1 MANRWSDGFGRYG
14 GDEAKMLNGS
24 SSQAWAQIDTGAT
37 LWNLSSTRPRT
48 GSWHMRLLGNDGF
61 SEGVIARR
69 VFGDQLTEVFL
80 GHALYFD
87 QLPILEPTPGGAIT
101 GFFIAKF
108 RTQANEVMVTV
119 WLGTDGSIVV
129 YRGGDPWWVSPVFA
143 LNSGTSDPAV
153 LLGRSSPCV
162 GAGAYVHFEHY
173 LKVGNSTGAYELR
186 VNEVT
191 VLNLTG
197 IDTDNGGGEVS
208 QFTIGRQGAPF
219 ASGKYID
226 MADCYVND
234 TTDDGS
240 GCNTFVGDVK
250 SGILMVNGDTAQA
263 DFALSTGV
271 SGYQLLDDIP
281 PDDADYISLAATTG
295 ESDFA
300 LANGPANLSEI
311 LTARPFYR
319 AMKDDAGT
327 CTVAPNLKSN
337 SVKATIDDQP
347 LTTAFAYVDSN
358 VPFDPDT
365 GVPWT
370 ASGLNAALEVVE
382 RIS

>member
-1 MANRWSDGFGRYG
+1 MANRWADGFGRYG

-24 SSQAWAQIDTGAT
+24 SSQAWAEITSSLTG
-37 LWNLSSTRPRT
+37 WNLSNTRPRT
-48 GSWHMRLLGNDGF
+48 GTWHMRLGG
-61 SEGVIARR
+61 SGVEASPLARR
-69 VFGDQLTEVFL
+69 VFGDPLTEVFL

-87 QLPILEPTPGGAIT
+87 QLPIHEPVPGGAIT
-101 GFFIAKF
+101 GFFLAKF

-129 YRGGDPWWVSPVFA
+129 YRGGDPWSVTPVFA

-173 LKVGNSTGAYELR
+173 LKAGNSTGAYELR

-208 QFTIGRQGAPF
+208 QFTVGRQGDAF
-219 ASGKYID
+219 AALQAID
-226 MADCYVND
+226 MADCFVND
-234 TTDDGS
+234 VVDDGS

-250 SGILMVNGDTAQA
+250 SGLLMVNGDTAQA
-263 DFALSTGV
+263 DFSLSTGI
-271 SGYQLLDDIP
+271 SGYQLLDETP

-300 LANGPANLSEI
+300 LQNGPANLSEI
-311 LTARPFYR
+311 LTARPFIR

-327 CTVAPNLKSN
+327 CTVAPSLISN
-337 SVKATIDDQP
+337 STKATVDDQP
-347 LTTAFAYVDSN
+347 ITTAFAYHDSN

-370 ASGLNAALEVVE
+370 ASGLNAALEAVE
-382 RIS
+382 RTA